1 MINHLEQFDAP
12 LEPGD
17 DEAAVKRLNDIADA
31 VHSGVIAVQQDL
43 DQALQPLKDLS
54 IIGAFGPAFQELNTP
69 LLRLR
74 AETQEHTL
82 HLTGVL

>member
-17 DEAAVKRLNDIADA
+17 DEAAVNRLNDIADA
-31 VHSGVIAVQQDL
+31 VHSGVITVQEDL
-43 DQALQPLKDLS
+43 DQALQPLRDLS
-54 IIGAFGPAFQELNTP
+54 IIGAFGPAFHELNTP

-74 AETQEHTL
+74 AETEAHML
-82 HLTGVL
+82 NLTGVL

>member
-12 LEPGD
+12 LKPGD

-31 VHSGVIAVQQDL
+31 VHSGVITVQDEL
-43 DQALQPLKDLS
+43 VQALQPLKDLS
-54 IIGAFGPAFQELNTP
+54 LIGVFGPAFHALNTP

-74 AETQEHTL
+74 AETERHML
-82 HLTGVL
+82 DLTGVL